1 MRTLL
6 FTIVSLVASTALAQ
20 EKSVSLFK
28 TTDAN
33 GDRWEHRIAP
43 ETLART
49 PDWTLGLQDP
59 PITVTVASHIAM
71 AAGKRRLPRTDLAV
85 NGVNL
90 LQRGFSGRIR
100 WYYAFQLY
108 AVGGELP
115 LGQSSFWIIVLLDG
129 TVVEPSAANEI

>member
-1 MRTLL
+1 MHTLL
-6 FTIVSLVASTALAQ
+6 FTIVLLLASTAVAQ
-20 EKSVSLFK
+20 DKFVSLLR
-28 TTDAN
+28 TTDAD
-33 GDRWEHRIAP
+33 GKRWEHRVAP

-90 LQRGFSGRIR
+90 SQRGFSGLIR
-100 WYYAFQLY
+100 CYYAFQLY

-115 LGQSSFWIIVLLDG
+115 PGQGSTWIIVLLDG
-129 TVVEPSAANEI
+129 TVVEPSPAD